1 MDSKRLKD
9 FITKEFENNFWIL
22 LVIMLFLTI
31 GIILGTYMVKYMGN
45 DNLKALDDYL
55 SVFLQG
61 LRDKSFSGKNLF
73 MEAIRNNVIIIII
86 IWSSGF
92 TILGTPIV
100 LLTNLLKGFTF
111 GFSLAVIITA
121 GGENSLV
128 LSILSLVPQNIIYI
142 VGMVII
148 SVYSV
153 RTSLDKLKHKVFK
166 VNSSDG
172 GITLAN
178 YLYCLLFVL
187 LFMTIGFIVEAYI
200 TPPAIKYVSG
210 I

>member
-1 MDSKRLKD
+1 MDNKRLKD
-9 FITKEFENNFWIL
+9 FILKEIERNFWM
-22 LVIMLFLTI
+22 LVVVMLFITI
-31 GIILGTYMVKYMGN
+31 GVILGTSMVKYMDN
-45 DNLKALDDYL
+45 DNLKALNDYF

-61 LRDKSFSGKNLF
+61 LKEESFSGKNLF

-86 IWSSGF
+86 IWSCGF
-92 TILGTPIV
+92 TILGTPMV
-100 LLTNLLKGFTF
+100 LLINLLKGFTF
-111 GFSLAVIITA
+111 GFSLAAIITA
-121 GGENSLV
+121 GGGNSLV

-142 VGMVII
+142 LGMIVLSI
-148 SVYSV
+148 YSIK
-153 RTSLDKLKHKVFK
+153 TSLDKLRHKVFK

-172 GITLAN
+172 DVTLAN

>member
-9 FITKEFENNFWIL
+9 FVMRELEDNFWSLIVIL
-22 LVIMLFLTI
+22 MFLTI
-31 GIILGTYMVKYMGN
+31 GTILGNYMVKYMGN
-45 DNLKALDDYL
+45 DNLKALNDYL
-55 SVFLQG
+55 SVFLKG
-61 LRDKSFSGKNLF
+61 LKDEGFSGKNLF

-100 LLTNLLKGFTF
+100 LLINLLKGFTF
-111 GFSLAVIITA
+111 GFSLAVILAA

-128 LSILSLVPQNIIYI
+128 ISILSLVPQNIIYI
-142 VGMVII
+142 IGIVII

-153 RTSLDKLKHKVFK
+153 KASLVKLKQKIFK
-166 VNSSDG
+166 VKSSEG

>member
-9 FITKEFENNFWIL
+9 FIIKEIENNFWIL

-31 GIILGTYMVKYMGN
+31 GIILGNYMVKYMGN
-45 DNLKALDDYL
+45 DNLKALNDYL

-61 LRDKSFSGKNLF
+61 LKDETFSGKNLF
-73 MEAIRNNVIIIII
+73 IEAVRNNVIIIII
-86 IWSSGF
+86 IWSCGF

-100 LLTNLLKGFTF
+100 LLINLVKGFTF
-111 GFSLAVIITA
+111 GFSLAVILAA
-121 GGENSLV
+121 GGENSLI
-128 LSILSLVPQNIIYI
+128 LSILSLIPQNIIYI
-142 VGMVII
+142 IGMVII
-148 SVYSV
+148 SIYSV
-153 RTSLDKLKHKVFK
+153 KTSLEKLKQKVFK
-166 VNSSDG
+166 VKSSEG
-172 GITLAN
+172 GVPLAN

>member
-31 GIILGTYMVKYMGN
+31 GIILGNYMVKYMGN
-45 DNLKALDDYL
+45 DNLKALNDYL

-61 LRDKSFSGKNLF
+61 LKDENFSGKNLF
-73 MEAIRNNVIIIII
+73 IEAVRNNVIIIII
-86 IWSSGF
+86 IWSCGF
-92 TILGTPIV
+92 TILGTPVV
-100 LLTNLLKGFTF
+100 LLINLVKGFTF
-111 GFSLAVIITA
+111 GFSLAVILAA
-121 GGENSLV
+121 GGENSIV
-128 LSILSLVPQNIIYI
+128 LSILSLIPQNIIYI
-142 VGMVII
+142 IGMVII
-148 SVYSV
+148 SIYSV
-153 RTSLDKLKHKVFK
+153 KTSLDKLKQKVFK
-166 VNSSDG
+166 VKSSEG
-172 GITLAN
+172 GVTLAN